1 MRIRDSMMDITI
13 PRIVRTTAF
22 RALAIGAL
30 VAATA
35 SPMRAAEPSGVPVL
49 MYHLVDAQV
58 PTDAVGRDLTVEPAA
73 FEAQLRYLRDHKIRT
88 ITASELAAAIARGE
102 HPHDVVVLTFDDGY
116 ADAATTA
123 FPLLRKYGA
132 RGTFYVSSG
141 FVGTP
146 RHLSWKQMRAMHK
159 GGMEIACHG
168 TDHLDLSTLDR
179 AGQLREAAG
188 CKARFARWLGAKAS
202 DTYAYP
208 AGKYDATTFA
218 IMRELGMKAAFTER
232 RGTVRDLASPYDLP
246 RRRVRHDDDLARF
259 AAVATP

>member
-1 MRIRDSMMDITI
+1 M
-13 PRIVRTTAF
+13 
-22 RALAIGAL
+22 
-30 VAATA
+30 
-35 SPMRAAEPSGVPVL
+35 PVL
-49 MYHLVDAQV
+49 MYHLVDAVV
-58 PTDAVGRDLTVEPAA
+58 PTDPVGHDLTVEPAA
-73 FEAQLRYLRDHKIRT
+73 FEAQLRFLRAHHIRT
-88 ITASELAAAIARGE
+88 LTASDLVAALARGE
-102 HPHDVVVLTFDDGY
+102 HPRDAVVLTFDDGY

-132 RGTFYVSSG
+132 RGTFYISSG

-146 RHLSWKQMRAMHK
+146 RHITWRQMRAMHRA
-159 GGMEIACHG
+159 GMELACHG

-188 CKARFARWLGAKAS
+188 CTRRFAKWLGAPAS

-218 IMRELGMKAAFTER
+218 IMRELKMRGAFTEHP
-232 RGTVRDLASPYDLP
+232 GIVTSLANPYALP

-259 AAVATP
+259 AAIATP